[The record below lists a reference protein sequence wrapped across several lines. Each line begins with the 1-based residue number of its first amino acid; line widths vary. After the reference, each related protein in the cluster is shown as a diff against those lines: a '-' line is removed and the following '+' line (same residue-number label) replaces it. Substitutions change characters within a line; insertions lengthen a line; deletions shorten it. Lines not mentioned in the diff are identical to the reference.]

1 MNLHEMANYSANF
14 RTNFFIFGIQVH
26 NFVLKAQY
34 KERGGNVEELL
45 LAGKGSA
52 LTLVDLSGR
61 NCGPIETFLKRV
73 PGCVTDNLKQCE
85 GR

>member
-26 NFVLKAQY
+26 NFVLKVQY

-45 LAGKGSA
+45 LAGLIQVKCQRHSDVVH
-52 LTLVDLSGR
+52 LVVIRYLGAKKPQIHGKS
-61 NCGPIETFLKRV
+61 TK
-73 PGCVTDNLKQCE
+73 
-85 GR
+85 